1 LLPLGI
7 ALNGTSTVLYGS
19 VAELAPDSRRAH
31 AFAVFY
37 TATLGAGAVA
47 RRSMDRGSDRFT
59 HDHPLSGWSG
69 ASYAPPRM
77 PLAIISRWSQAM
89 NFSKLRCRMGE

>member
-1 LLPLGI
+1 MPLRFSLLLLLPLGI

-37 TATLGAGAVA
+37 TATLGGGAVA
-47 RRSMDRGSDRFT
+47 PSLYGQIADRIGLPMT
-59 HDHPLSGWSG
+59 ILCVAGL
-69 ASYAPPRM
+69 ALLTL
-77 PLAIISRWSQAM
+77 PLACSLQPFRAGAKQ
-89 NFSKLRCRMGE
+89 